1 MPEANNGFREFLH
14 RLAIK
19 TRQGLKKFMRA
30 GLPYA
35 SVRYKGNVRRSFFE
49 GACWVAFGSVR
60 YKPKSV
66 IRHAES
72 VSDWENEAFGHL
84 ARFCPHPV
92 SRYAST

>member
-1 MPEANNGFREFLH
+1 MNRYDALYCNGYCLS
-14 RLAIK
+14 LTDI
-19 TRQGLKKFMRA
+19 
-30 GLPYA
+30 
-35 SVRYKGNVRRSFFE
+35 
-49 GACWVAFGSVR
+49 
-60 YKPKSV
+60 KPKSV

>member
-60 YKPKSV
+60 YKETDRFLPCRGILSRMKRPKP
-66 IRHAES
+66 IGGNGGRQ
-72 VSDWENEAFGHL
+72 G
-84 ARFCPHPV
+84 RFLSC
-92 SRYAST
+92 

>member
-1 MPEANNGFREFLH
+1 MTKPNFRIQGNQTGTVTYET
-14 RLAIK
+14 AIEHL
-19 TRQGLKKFMRA
+19 TYLTISNETGI
-30 GLPYA
+30 
-35 SVRYKGNVRRSFFE
+35 E
-49 GACWVAFGSVR
+49 
-60 YKPKSV
+60 PKSV